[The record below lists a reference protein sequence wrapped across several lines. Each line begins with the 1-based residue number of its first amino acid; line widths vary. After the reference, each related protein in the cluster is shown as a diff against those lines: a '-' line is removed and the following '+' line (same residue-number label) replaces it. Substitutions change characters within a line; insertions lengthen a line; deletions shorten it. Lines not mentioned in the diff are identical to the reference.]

1 MKVSNDRNFLENPD
15 SIINA
20 YIKVVVISTQIAKNN
35 SETIQKN
42 IHDRVVKVSV
52 NEVLNGAK
60 ILSINL
66 GFEVQISKV
75 LALKNINLSIEN
87 IVLEIQTIE
96 KIWYYFSGK
105 VAHTFRWGETYPI
118 ENFSKNRVNFS
129 IPAINIL
136 IENLEP
142 KLDPIKRDLNTVVT
156 KIYLFRMKHS

>member
-105 VAHTFRWGETYPI
+105 VAHTFR
-118 ENFSKNRVNFS
+118 
-129 IPAINIL
+129 
-136 IENLEP
+136 
-142 KLDPIKRDLNTVVT
+142 
-156 KIYLFRMKHS
+156 